1 MGRHL
6 SNSRRKT
13 CRTRILYLAKTFFK
27 NKDKDFSDKKK
38 QKKVK
43 TVTSRPMIQK
53 KKKLKEVSQV
63 FYKKRKLFREK
74 RDNAR

>member
-6 SNSRRKT
+6 SNSGRKT
-13 CRTRILYLAKTFFK
+13 CQATILYLLKTFFK

-38 QKKVK
+38 NKKSEDCHQQ
-43 TVTSRPMIQK
+43 TYDTK
-53 KKKLKEVSQV
+53 KKKLKEVSQL

>member
-6 SNSRRKT
+6 SNSGRKT
-13 CRTRILYLAKTFFK
+13 CQATILYLLKTFFK
-27 NKDKDFSDKKK
+27 NKDTDFSDKKIN
-38 QKKVK
+38 KKSEDCHQQ
-43 TVTSRPMIQK
+43 TYDTK
-53 KKKLKEVSQV
+53 KKKLKEVSQL